1 MVDTQ
6 AYTGSLKK
14 KKSCFTFS
22 PILVSSISVK
32 SSESTE
38 QYPAYSMVDLIVCV
52 CSIFLFLHSSLKEK
66 KKPCSSAQKIK
77 GKQTT
82 FKKGD
87 LFQSY
92 CKTKKEDVTETKKK
106 KNNEANQHQ

>member
-66 KKPCSSAQKIK
+66 KNLALQHRRSRAS
-77 GKQTT
+77 KQLL
-82 FKKGD
+82 KKVIC
-87 LFQSY
+87 FRVIVKQ
-92 CKTKKEDVTETKKK
+92 KKK
-106 KNNEANQHQ
+106 M